1 MMIPAHPVPPYL
13 PSPLL
18 LAAPI
23 IPHHPGQA
31 SIHLVAVAAY
41 VMSCHAS
48 ASSVTPL
55 LLLPPPT
62 QEGPLHRHFGN
73 CFSAVLQFP
82 NILFVFF
89 ATYRVRPR
97 VRPSVGMKRNRGF
110 GNWRD
115 DGRAVSRICHSL
127 VGPSLRQTGGQPG
140 IPRACCRRRRCTR
153 WWFFSHSRIT
163 TRLSNVYSAELG
175 DFLGSSSQCRLRIHC
190 RVCGGVRLLA
200 ATN

>member
-1 MMIPAHPVPPYL
+1 MP
-13 PSPLL
+13 
-18 LAAPI
+18 
-23 IPHHPGQA
+23 
-31 SIHLVAVAAY
+31 
-41 VMSCHAS
+41 
-48 ASSVTPL
+48 
-55 LLLPPPT
+55 
-62 QEGPLHRHFGN
+62 
-73 CFSAVLQFP
+73 
-82 NILFVFF
+82 
-89 ATYRVRPR
+89 RVRLVRHSVAPPFLRPPR
-97 VRPSVGMKRNRGF
+97 KDHCIGVLAIVSRPFCNFQIFSLSSSLRTASVRPSVGMKRNRGF

>member
-1 MMIPAHPVPPYL
+1 
-13 PSPLL
+13 
-18 LAAPI
+18 
-23 IPHHPGQA
+23 
-31 SIHLVAVAAY
+31 
-41 VMSCHAS
+41 MSCHAS

-55 LLLPPPT
+55 LLPPSAHPGRTIASGFWQLFLGRFAISKYSLFLPY
-62 QEGPLHRHFGN
+62 
-73 CFSAVLQFP
+73 V
-82 NILFVFF
+82 
-89 ATYRVRPR
+89 VRTAS

-140 IPRACCRRRRCTR
+140 IPRACCRRRCTR

-163 TRLSNVYSAELG
+163 TRLSSVYSAELG
-175 DFLGSSSQCRLRIHC
+175 DFLGSSSQRRLRVHC

>member
-1 MMIPAHPVPPYL
+1 MIPAHPVPPSL
-13 PSPLL
+13 PSPLV

-31 SIHLVAVAAY
+31 SIHLVVVAAY

-48 ASSVTPL
+48 ASSVTPF
-55 LLLPPPT
+55 PPSAHP
-62 QEGPLHRHFGN
+62 GRPLHRGFGN
-73 CFSAVLQFP
+73 CFTAVLQFP
-82 NILFVFF
+82 NILFVFP
-89 ATYRVRPR
+89 TYRVRPS
-97 VRPSVGMKRNRGF
+97 VRPSVGMKRNWGF

-140 IPRACCRRRRCTR
+140 IPRACCRRRCTR

>member
-1 MMIPAHPVPPYL
+1 MPSRARCSHHSPSSRPGKHPLGRRCRLRNVMPRVRLVRHSVAPPCLPAHPGRTIASRFWQLFLGRFAISKYSLCLPYVPR
-13 PSPLL
+13 PS
-18 LAAPI
+18 
-23 IPHHPGQA
+23 
-31 SIHLVAVAAY
+31 
-41 VMSCHAS
+41 
-48 ASSVTPL
+48 
-55 LLLPPPT
+55 
-62 QEGPLHRHFGN
+62 
-73 CFSAVLQFP
+73 
-82 NILFVFF
+82 
-89 ATYRVRPR
+89 
-97 VRPSVGMKRNRGF
+97 VRPSVGMKRNWGF